1 MSAQLEPR
9 PAVMLSERARAAID
23 RWIAK
28 FPPDRKRAAVLAA
41 LTIVQEEHGGWLTP
55 ELIEAV
61 ARYLDM
67 PPVAAMEVATF
78 YSLFDHKPV
87 GRHKIYVCTNISCWL
102 CGSEQIVEH
111 LKKRLGV
118 EVGGTTADGR
128 FTLRET
134 ECLAACGGAPMF
146 MIDRNYHENLT
157 PAAVDEILERYK

>member
-1 MSAQLEPR
+1 MAAQLESHASHP
-9 PAVMLSERARAAID
+9 LSDRARAAID

-28 FPPDRKRAAVLAA
+28 FPPERRRAAVLAA

-55 ELIEAV
+55 ELVDAV

-102 CGSEQIVEH
+102 CGSEKIVEH
-111 LKKRLGV
+111 LQKRLGV
-118 EVGGTTADGR
+118 KVGETTTDGR

-157 PAAVDEILERYK
+157 PETVDAILERYK